1 MASLLF
7 IGDSFV
13 SDYSEVER
21 LGTHEPRTVDSLIR
35 KQVQQVG
42 LRKCI
47 VAPAQQR
54 HATDNNG

>member
-21 LGTHEPRTVDSLIR
+21 LGTHEPRTVDNLIR

-42 LRKCI
+42 GLGR
-47 VAPAQQR
+47 VGFR
-54 HATDNNG
+54 L

>member
-21 LGTHEPRTVDSLIR
+21 LGTHEPRTVDSLDKASVCLSMR
-35 KQVQQVG
+35 
-42 LRKCI
+42 
-47 VAPAQQR
+47 
-54 HATDNNG
+54 

>member
-7 IGDSFV
+7 IDDSFV

-35 KQVQQVG
+35 KQIQQVG
-42 LRKCI
+42 GFGHYFSNISGVK
-47 VAPAQQR
+47 
-54 HATDNNG
+54 